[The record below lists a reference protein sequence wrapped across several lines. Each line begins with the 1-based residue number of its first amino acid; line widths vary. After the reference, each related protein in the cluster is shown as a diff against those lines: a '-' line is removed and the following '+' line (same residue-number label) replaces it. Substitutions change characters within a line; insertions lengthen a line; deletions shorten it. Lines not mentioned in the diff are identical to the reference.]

1 MLVVALVSCKGGF
14 EILYIFQIQD
24 GDDLFAANIFFRG
37 GWHGGEVVSSQPDGS
52 GFEPFNVEF
61 TWFLCC
67 LPSAVSF
74 VVSIVVLVSTYSF
87 FSVKRFVTLLI
98 KVLYK

>member
-1 MLVVALVSCKGGF
+1 M
-14 EILYIFQIQD
+14 
-24 GDDLFAANIFFRG
+24 
-37 GWHGGEVVSSQPDGS
+37 VSSQPDGS